1 MLETAS
7 HQVLRTGEESGFS
20 FSFDC
25 GWVINDRAYAIPQAD
40 FNPLITTRRFFPT
53 RNNETGTAGEMRYTR
68 YNPYNKPSN
77 WMPGPSLGYLG
88 STQTSQNPQYARG
101 PITVVTQPP
110 GTEAEESTR
119 DEQSRTH
126 VPSENTMH
134 YSGYDVNPVNCGSS
148 RLDGHSLAYDSA
160 PESRNQPII
169 TVRGIDLD
177 MPDGHLLWCKM
188 EQKQK

>member
-1 MLETAS
+1 
-7 HQVLRTGEESGFS
+7 
-20 FSFDC
+20 
-25 GWVINDRAYAIPQAD
+25 
-40 FNPLITTRRFFPT
+40 
-53 RNNETGTAGEMRYTR
+53 
-68 YNPYNKPSN
+68 
-77 WMPGPSLGYLG
+77 MPGPSLGYLG

-177 MPDGHLLWCKM
+177 MARWSSVMVQDGTKTEIGTSTARTNFTELKKCLDVSKPSMGHYSAFERCSHMGKNTKNRQTHNARHVRRNFANGTSTGNYLC
-188 EQKQK
+188 